1 MHVVIVGAGQ
11 AGAWV
16 ARSLRENGFEGDVT
30 LLGRE
35 ASAPYERPPLSKG
48 VLSGSEDH
56 PPVLLT
62 TQQCDAL
69 RVGFRPN
76 TEVVSIDRAR
86 SEVRCESGETVAYD
100 RLVLT
105 TGGRPRRLACAG
117 TELPGVHTLRT
128 IEDSRAIASLLQ
140 PGKRLLIVGGGWIGL
155 EIAATARKKQV
166 DVMVL
171 EAGPRLCARS
181 VPPLI
186 STALQGWH
194 AKAGVDVRL
203 SATVSSIEKGTRR
216 DLRASLPWGAEEFDA
231 VVVGIGLALDTGLAE
246 ACGLEVQDGIV
257 VDHQG
262 RTSDPKI
269 YAAGDVA
276 SRPCSWA
283 GGRLRLESWANAQNQ
298 AIAVGK
304 TLAGGEAAYDDI
316 PWFWSDQYDKNLQVL
331 GIPSNQLEGVMRGS
345 VAEGSFTLFQMSDGK
360 LRSVIAVNAP
370 RDIKVAKRWL
380 REGTCPPAAVLADR
394 SVRLDKL

>member
-1 MHVVIVGAGQ
+1 MRVVIVGAGQ
-11 AGAWV
+11 AGAW
-16 ARSLRENGFEGDVT
+16 AAKSLRENGHEGRIT

-35 ASAPYERPPLSKG
+35 AFAPYERPPLSKS
-48 VLSGSEDH
+48 VLSGAEAY

-62 TQQCDAL
+62 PQQCEAL
-69 RVGFRPN
+69 RVDFQPN
-76 TEVVSIDRAR
+76 TEVVSIDRA
-86 SEVRCESGETVAYD
+86 SHEVRCASGETHAYD
-100 RLVLT
+100 RLILT
-105 TGGRPRRLACAG
+105 TGGRPRQLECAG
-117 TELPGVHTLRT
+117 AELPGVHTLRT
-128 IEDSRAIASLLQ
+128 IDDSRAIGAHLES
-140 PGKRLLIVGGGWIGL
+140 GNRLLVVGGGWIGL

-166 DVMVL
+166 EVMVL

-186 STALQGWH
+186 SSALLKWH
-194 AKAGVDVRL
+194 ASAGVDIRL
-203 SATVSSIEKGTRR
+203 STTVTSIGEGAGRG
-216 DLRASLPWGAEEFDA
+216 LRAILPCGMEEFDA
-231 VVVGIGLALDTGLAE
+231 IVVGIGLVLDTQLAE
-246 ACGLEVQDGIV
+246 ACGLEAQDGIV
-257 VDHQG
+257 VDQWG
-262 RTSDPKI
+262 RTSDPDI

-276 SRPCSWA
+276 NQPCSWA

-304 TLAGGEAAYDDI
+304 TLAGIETAYDDI

-331 GIPSNQLEGVMRGS
+331 GIPSNQLEGVVRGS
-345 VAEGSFTLFQMSDGK
+345 VDEGSFTVFQIWEGK

-380 REGTCPPAAVLADR
+380 REGSCPPLAVLMDR

>member
-1 MHVVIVGAGQ
+1 MRVVIVGAGQ

-16 ARSLRENGFEGDVT
+16 AKSLRENGHEGDIT

-35 ASAPYERPPLSKG
+35 AVAPYERPPLSKG
-48 VLSGSEDH
+48 VLSGAEAH

-62 TQQCDAL
+62 PQQCEAL
-69 RVGFRPN
+69 RVDFQPN
-76 TEVVSIDRAR
+76 IDVVSIDRAAR
-86 SEVRCESGETVAYD
+86 EVRCANGKTLAYD

-105 TGGRPRRLACAG
+105 TGGRPRQLTCAG
-117 TELPGVHTLRT
+117 AELPGVHTLRT
-128 IEDSRAIASLLQ
+128 IEDSRAIGAQLES
-140 PGKRLLIVGGGWIGL
+140 GNRLLIVGGGWIGL

-166 DVMVL
+166 EVMVL

-186 STALQGWH
+186 SSALLRWH
-194 AKAGVDVRL
+194 ASAGVDIRL
-203 SATVSSIEKGTRR
+203 SATVTSIEKGAGRS
-216 DLRASLPWGAEEFDA
+216 LRAISPGSAEEFDA
-231 VVVGIGLALDTGLAE
+231 IVVGIGLALDTQLAE

-257 VDHQG
+257 VDQWG
-262 RTSDPKI
+262 RTSDPDI
-269 YAAGDVA
+269 YAAGDVTNQ
-276 SRPCSWA
+276 PCSWA

-304 TLAGGEAAYDDI
+304 TLAGIETAYDDI

-331 GIPSNQLEGVMRGS
+331 GIPSNQLDGIVRGS
-345 VAEGSFTLFQMSDGK
+345 LDEGSFTVFQIWDGK

-380 REGTCPPAAVLADR
+380 RQGSCPPSAVLMDR